1 MRATEHLTAGS
12 WTVTDAADA
21 VLLDHD
27 HRHRR
32 RFLLKTV
39 SGAECLLDLPQAIA
53 LRHGDGLRLE
63 DGRIL
68 AVQAMPERVLDI
80 HAHDEDALMRIAW
93 HLGNRHLPVQFLPGE
108 IRIRYD
114 HVIAEM
120 VELLGGHAEENE
132 APFDPESGAY
142 APGTGAA
149 GPGGGHHHHHDDGE
163 HGHHHHD

>member
-1 MRATEHLTAGS
+1 MRAVNHLPAGT
-12 WTVTDAADA
+12 WNVADAADA

-39 SGAECLLDLPQAIA
+39 SGAECLLDLPQAVA
-53 LRHGDGLRLE
+53 LKAGDGLKLE

-68 AVQAMPERVLDI
+68 AVQAMAERVLDI
-80 HAHDEDALMRIAW
+80 HAHDEDALARIAW

-120 VELLGGHAEENE
+120 VEILGGHGQENM

-142 APGTGAA
+142 APGTG
-149 GPGGGHHHHHDDGE
+149 GHHHHHDDDDL
-163 HGHHHHD
+163 GHHHHD